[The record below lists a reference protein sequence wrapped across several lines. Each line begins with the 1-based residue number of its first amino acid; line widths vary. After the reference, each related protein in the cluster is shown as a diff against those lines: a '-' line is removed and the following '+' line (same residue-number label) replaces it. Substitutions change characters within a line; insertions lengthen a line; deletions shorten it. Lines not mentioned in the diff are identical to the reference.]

1 MKIIRKHDAI
11 VSLIPGAELIMEN
24 DTVIQWINPTESSL
38 TDEQIEAEV
47 IRLQAAA
54 ESEQEAAAASKAS
67 ALAKLTKLGL
77 TADEITALT
86 GN

>member
-1 MKIIRKHDAI
+1 MNSTIANAIYRLYSNVTHIIGEVAYDKDNNEVEYDTVAVENKI
-11 VSLIPGAELIMEN
+11 AELKAE
-24 DTVIQWINPTESSL
+24 E
-38 TDEQIEAEV
+38 EAV
-47 IRLQAAA
+47 QQAAEKA
-54 ESEQEAAAASKAS
+54 KAS

>member
-1 MKIIRKHDAI
+1 MINLHDAI
-11 VSLIPGAELIMEN
+11 YSLNPSVVTILGEVAYDKDGNIVDYDLATAQAKLAE
-24 DTVIQWINPTESSL
+24 
-38 TDEQIEAEV
+38 
-47 IRLQAAA
+47 LQAAQTA
-54 ESEQEAAAASKAS
+54 AQTAAEAAKAS

>member
-1 MKIIRKHDAI
+1 MIHLHDAI
-11 VSLIPGAELIMEN
+11 YALNPSIVTIHGSVAYDKDENVVEYDLAAAEAKLVE
-24 DTVIQWINPTESSL
+24 
-38 TDEQIEAEV
+38 
-47 IRLQAAA
+47 LQAA
-54 ESEQEAAAASKAS
+54 EEAAQKAAEKAKAS